1 MKPFDLQEALAGKPV
16 VLQDGT
22 PVIIAGFN
30 PNAKSVYKL
39 AGWLD
44 DEVESWDE
52 NGMYY
57 EDNDNSKYNL
67 FML

>member
-16 VLQDGT
+16 VTQDGT

-44 DEVESWDE
+44 NVVESWDE
-52 NGMYY
+52 NGVYY
-57 EDNDNSKYNL
+57 EDSEIEIHNL